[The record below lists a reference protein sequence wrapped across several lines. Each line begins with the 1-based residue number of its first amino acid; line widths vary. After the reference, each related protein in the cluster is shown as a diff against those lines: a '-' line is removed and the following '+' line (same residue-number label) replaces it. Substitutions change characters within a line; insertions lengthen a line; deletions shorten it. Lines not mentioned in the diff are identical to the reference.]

1 MLLSIKFNIN
11 VAKYQECVI
20 LRTEWLNKHVEPSRL
35 IAPVK
40 GFLEEKGL
48 STKEVP
54 HKGRHRIEAFLANI
68 DSVPF
73 VVVEIYGD
81 MDRIVVDFLP
91 WGKNERTARTMLFS
105 SIVTLFGGGVFVRED
120 LKRKEFME
128 TVENHFWDFLD
139 NHVLELASRN
149 DVLTS
154 QR

>member
-1 MLLSIKFNIN
+1 M
-11 VAKYQECVI
+11 
-20 LRTEWLNKHVEPSRL
+20 RTEWLNKHVEPSRL

-81 MDRIVVDFLP
+81 MDRIVVDFFP
-91 WGKNERTARTMLFS
+91 WGRNERTARTMLFS
-105 SIVTLFGGGVFVRED
+105 SIVTLLGGGVFVRED